1 MAARLRYSSAVT
13 RLRLRAALSCLL
25 LATGL
30 VGGVDA
36 APRSPAETEA
46 QLGRIQARIKEV
58 TEAVQADTARR
69 DGVAADLHAADQAL
83 AEARRRLE
91 DVRGRHA
98 ASLAR
103 QAELRTEEARTRDA
117 LLAERDALA
126 GELRAA
132 YLGGRDAQLKVL
144 LNTTDPAK
152 LGRMLA
158 YYGYFGRARTARI
171 EAIRQ
176 RAAELE
182 TVDEALAAETVRLG
196 DLEQERAREAKALD
210 GARAERARALGALQ
224 ARIAGH
230 SGELKDLKANA
241 ASLEDLL
248 TRLRAALE
256 DAGEEGPGPGSAR
269 RPFNELRGKLAW
281 PARGAVAASF
291 GEVRAGGLRWNG
303 LLLDTHAGGQVKA
316 PYFGRVVYA
325 DWLPGLGLLLILD
338 HGGGFLS
345 LYGYNERLARQ
356 VGDHVKPG
364 DVLAESYAAG
374 DGAGRPQ
381 LYLEIRQGARP
392 LDPRGWL
399 KGNPR
404 P

>member
-1 MAARLRYSSAVT
+1 MTRVRHNLTPILLMLAAG
-13 RLRLRAALSCLL
+13 
-25 LATGL
+25 LA
-30 VGGVDA
+30 GGAPA
-36 APRSPAETEA
+36 APRTPADTEA

-58 TEAVQADTARR
+58 TDAVQADTARR
-69 DGVAADLHAADQAL
+69 DSVAAELHLADQAL

-91 DVRGRHA
+91 EVRGRHG

-103 QAELRTEEARTRDA
+103 QSELRAEEARTRSA
-117 LLAERDALA
+117 LVAERDALA

-132 YLGGRDAQLKVL
+132 YFGGRDAQLKVL

-158 YYGYFGRARTARI
+158 YYGYFGRARSARI

-182 TVDEALAAETVRLG
+182 SVDEALAAENARLAA
-196 DLEQERAREAKALD
+196 LALERARETQALD
-210 GARAERARALGALQ
+210 AARAVRQRALGTLQ

-230 SGELKDLKANA
+230 SGELKDLRANA

-248 TRLRAALE
+248 SRLRAAI
-256 DAGEEGPGPGSAR
+256 EESADGDPGPGSAR
-269 RPFNELRGKLAW
+269 RPFADLRGKLAW
-281 PARGAVAASF
+281 PARGTLAASF
-291 GEVRAGGLRWNG
+291 GDTRAGGLHWNG
-303 LLLDTHAGGQVKA
+303 LLLDTHAGGEVKA

-345 LYGYNERLARQ
+345 LYGYNERLARS
-356 VGDHVKPG
+356 VGDRVKPG
-364 DVLAESYAAG
+364 DLLAESFAAA
-374 DGAGRPQ
+374 DGGGRPQ

-399 KGNPR
+399 RGNPR

>member
-1 MAARLRYSSAVT
+1 MGARLRYSSAVT
-13 RLRLRAALSCLL
+13 CLRRRLAPSLVL
-25 LATGL
+25 LAAGL
-30 VGGVDA
+30 AGAAGA
-36 APRSPAETEA
+36 APHTPAETEA
-46 QLGRIQARIKEV
+46 QLGRIQARIRAV
-58 TEAVQADTARR
+58 TEAVQTDTARR

-91 DVRGRHA
+91 EVRDRHA
-98 ASLAR
+98 ASVAR
-103 QAELRTEEARTRDA
+103 RAQLRAEEARTRAA
-117 LLAERDALA
+117 LVAERDALA

-144 LNTTDPAK
+144 LNTADPAK

-171 EAIRQ
+171 EAIRR

-182 TVDEALAAETVRLG
+182 TVDEALAAETARLAAF
-196 DLEQERAREAKALD
+196 EQERARETQALD
-210 GARAERARALGALQ
+210 GARSQRQRALGALQ

-248 TRLRAALE
+248 ARLRAALE
-256 DAGEEGPGPGSAR
+256 ESAADGPGPGSAR
-269 RPFNELRGKLAW
+269 RPFNDLRGKLAW
-281 PARGAVAASF
+281 PAHGTVAASF
-291 GEVRAGGLRWNG
+291 GDARAGGLRWNG
-303 LLLDTHAGGQVKA
+303 LLLDTHAGGEVKA

-356 VGDHVKPG
+356 VGDRVKPG
-364 DVLAESYAAG
+364 DVLAESYVAG
-374 DGAGRPQ
+374 EGAGRPQ
-381 LYLEIRQGARP
+381 LYIEIRQGARP

>member
-13 RLRLRAALSCLL
+13 RLRRRLAPSLLL
-25 LATGL
+25 LAAGFAC
-30 VGGVDA
+30 GASA
-36 APRSPAETEA
+36 APRTPAETQA

-69 DGVAADLHAADQAL
+69 DGVAADLHAADLAF

-91 DVRGRHA
+91 DVRARHA
-98 ASLAR
+98 ASVAR
-103 QAELRTEEARTRDA
+103 QAELRGEEARTRA
-117 LLAERDALA
+117 LLVAERDALA

-152 LGRMLA
+152 LGRMLS

-171 EAIRQ
+171 EASRQ
-176 RAAELE
+176 RAAARE
-182 TVDEALAAETVRLG
+182 TVDEALAAETARLAA
-196 DLEQERAREAKALD
+196 LEQERARETQALEA
-210 GARAERARALGALQ
+210 ARAERQRALGALQ

-248 TRLRAALE
+248 ARLRAALE
-256 DAGEEGPGPGSAR
+256 EAGADGPGPGSLR
-269 RPFNELRGKLAW
+269 RPFAELRGKLGW
-281 PARGAVAASF
+281 PARGTVAASF
-291 GEVRAGGLRWNG
+291 GDARAGGLRWNG
-303 LLLDTHAGGQVKA
+303 LLLDTHPGGEVKA

-356 VGDHVKPG
+356 VGDRVKPG

-381 LYLEIRQGARP
+381 LYVEIRQGARP

-399 KGNPR
+399 KGSPR